1 MTPEVRSTGNEVS
14 AFAPATVGNVICGFD
29 TFGLALEAPGDTVT
43 VRFSSEPG
51 VRIVRIVG
59 DEGRLPTDPDRNVAS
74 VAIRALLSATDRHE
88 GIEIEIEKGLPLSGG
103 MGGSAASA
111 AAAVVAADA
120 LLGTAVSQEVLL
132 ECALAGEA
140 LVSGGA
146 HLDNVAPA
154 LFGGLLLVR
163 PSRTQPVV
171 RLPIPHGFSAAVLH
185 PDVEMSTKEGRA
197 ALGKSVDLHDAVIQW
212 GNTAAF
218 VHALHTGDWELLS
231 DSLEDRIAEPHR
243 SRLIPAFDP
252 VRQAA
257 MKAGAV
263 GCGIS
268 GAGPSILALCRTL
281 EDARRVGESMLAAF
295 SANAVQSAS
304 LHISPISPRGA
315 RVVPP
320 RQDLSE

>member
-1 MTPEVRSTGNEVS
+1 MTPEVQRTGNGVS

-43 VRFSSEPG
+43 VRFSPEPG
-51 VRIVRIVG
+51 VRIVRIQG
-59 DEGRLPTDPDRNVAS
+59 DGGRLPTDPDRNVAS
-74 VAIRALLSATDRHE
+74 VAIRALLSATDRRE
-88 GIEIEIEKGLPLSGG
+88 GIEVEIEKGLPLSGG
-103 MGGSAASA
+103 MGGSAASS

-120 LLGTAVSQEVLL
+120 LLGTAVSREVLL

-163 PSRTQPVV
+163 PSRTQSVV
-171 RLPIPHGFSAAVLH
+171 HLPIPHGLSAAVLH

-197 ALGKSVDLHDAVIQW
+197 ALGSTVDLHDAVIQW

-231 DSLEDRIAEPHR
+231 DSLEDRIAEPRR
-243 SRLIPAFDP
+243 SQLIPAFDP

-257 MKAGAV
+257 LRAGAI

-281 EDARRVGESMLAAF
+281 EDSSRIGEAMLAAF
-295 SANAVQSAS
+295 AANATQSSS
-304 LHISPISPRGA
+304 LHLSPVSSRGA
-315 RVVPP
+315 RVVPT
-320 RQDLSE
+320 RQELSE